1 MVPVPYQEPIATTT
15 LLFQA
20 KAMQNVK
27 GKAAQSSQKERP
39 KRPLTAYN
47 FFFHDE
53 RLKLLEELPERRAP
67 GSRKKGRGHGKIA
80 FADMAKVIS
89 AKWKVISTERTIYY
103 ANLANQDKFRYRE
116 QMQAFE
122 KAQEEREQAEAVNKH
137 MALEP
142 IVFIPNYVATGGVA
156 PSYADLASKL
166 DKESI
171 DFIISALK

>member
-1 MVPVPYQEPIATTT
+1 MDNMV
-15 LLFQA
+15 
-20 KAMQNVK
+20 
-27 GKAAQSSQKERP
+27 GKAFPFSPTERP

-53 RLKLLEELPERRAP
+53 RQKLLEELPERRTP

-89 AKWKVISTERTIYY
+89 TKWRTISIERMIYY
-103 ANLANQDKFRYRE
+103 TNLANQDKFRYRE
-116 QMQAFE
+116 QMHAF
-122 KAQEEREQAEAVNKH
+122 KQAQEEREQAVEVNEEI

-142 IVFIPNYVATGGVA
+142 IEFFPVCATSGGTA
-156 PSYADLASKL
+156 LSYADLASKL

-171 DFIISALK
+171 EFLISALK